1 MAGSNHCLAV
11 TKAGEIFSWGFNI
24 SYWPGK
30 VCSGKTDNEKEGVV
44 EAATLINSKMM
55 NGNHVVLV
63 DAGDHFSATASAAN
77 A

>member
-1 MAGSNHCLAV
+1 M
-11 TKAGEIFSWGFNI
+11 
-24 SYWPGK
+24 
-30 VCSGKTDNEKEGVV
+30 CSGKTDNEKEGVV